1 MLKFQVPFLLENLKQ
16 HKVRLFRQF
25 FEIFL
30 IFKSFSARNLKHN
43 LFTLSFGNKF
53 IVFLVVKMLLITE
66 NFIIC
71 NRVIF
76 NLLEY
81 SDFMRKII
89 FKTLRDLKLTVVW
102 TKFSWCYLT
111 TKLSRIGMK
120 HLTPNVFFF
129 LKSPMFCKNMFIN

>member
-81 SDFMRKII
+81 SDFMRKIS
-89 FKTLRDLKLTVVW
+89 FKTLRDLKLTVV
-102 TKFSWCYLT
+102 
-111 TKLSRIGMK
+111 
-120 HLTPNVFFF
+120 
-129 LKSPMFCKNMFIN
+129 